1 MARHILEV
9 TILGRRWGPWRPWR
23 DWHGLQRLSITMAD
37 ARRPRVLV
45 IDDDPSVR
53 EVVQSLLAS
62 FGYECQTAAD
72 GRSGITRFDEEGG
85 WDLVLTDLAMPEMS
99 GWEVVAAIRR
109 RAPTMPIVVIT
120 GLNDSDVMQRATEWR
135 LPVLTKPLSAQTLKA
150 AVVEALY
157 RKPA

>member
-1 MARHILEV
+1 MAK
-9 TILGRRWGPWRPWR
+9 
-23 DWHGLQRLSITMAD
+23 

-53 EVVQSLLAS
+53 EVVRSLLAS

-72 GRSGITRFDEEGG
+72 GASGLTRFDAEGG

-109 RAPTMPIVVIT
+109 RAATMPIVLIT
-120 GLNDSDVMQRATEWR
+120 GLSDPDVMRRASEWR
-135 LPVLTKPLSAQTLKA
+135 LRILTKPFSGQTLKA

-157 RKPA
+157 PKSS